1 MPKSFTKLYWFAW
14 LAILCVF
21 LAALALYGGE
31 ASIGW
36 FALLSGLLG
45 GYAFNFEFGRLMG
58 FLKSHVPSEHSKLPS
73 TRWFEVSAFFN
84 PNLLRVPDSNA
95 PHYRAIKIYRASWQF
110 SVVAI
115 FVPWFVNLGLNA
127 YAL

>member
-14 LAILCVF
+14 LTILCVF
-21 LAALALYGGE
+21 LVAFAIYGGE
-31 ASIGW
+31 ASIVW
-36 FALLSGLLG
+36 FALLSGLFG

-58 FLKSHVPSEHSKLPS
+58 FLKSQAPSVHSTLPS

-84 PNLLRVPDSNA
+84 PNLLRVPDRNA
-95 PHYRAIKIYRASWQF
+95 PHYRAIQVYRASWQF
-110 SVVAI
+110 SVVAVV
-115 FVPWFVNLGLNA
+115 VPLLINWGLKA